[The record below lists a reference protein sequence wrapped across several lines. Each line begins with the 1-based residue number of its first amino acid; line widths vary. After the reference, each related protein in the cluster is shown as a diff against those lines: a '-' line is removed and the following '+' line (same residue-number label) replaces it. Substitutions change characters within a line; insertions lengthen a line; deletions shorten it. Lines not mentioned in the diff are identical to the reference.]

1 MTDLAP
7 DPFKVG
13 DFIRSIPNKP
23 ARLVLLITLA
33 LMLLAG
39 VASYFASTE
48 RAIEAL
54 SVTFIFLYL
63 ALLAIAVS
71 IAVVPVGDQTT
82 EDQAARA
89 KNAQRNARGSLLLVL
104 GLGLIV
110 LAALNFMILPIWP
123 AAVFELHYQRL
134 KYATADFGSFLDG
147 LESSAPSAV
156 QDLKLGELKTSGDHI
171 SDTRSFLRLFNQ
183 DSFSVPSQD
192 VRDFKG
198 DAIIAAREVVFDN
211 TSSLRIGSK
220 NLFIMTNSLQL
231 VNDKE
236 HPQIYAY
243 APDDVPSD
251 IGLDPKTPGLK
262 GSDAGSV
269 TIVVLGEVKGDG
281 LLRVD
286 LRGQRGGKG
295 AHGEQPPTRSRA
307 SDRQSLAGRPKWS
320 FRSPRKDELD
330 DFNKKV
336 AEQLRDPKID
346 DETKQLLKENQAAFA
361 SCSGAQATCK
371 LILCDEPDWGNSAR
385 GEPGA
390 QGEDGQDGSPGGKAG
405 QPGSL
410 KLYFLKSQPTLQK
423 SLATKVRWWQGE
435 TIDHDPPLQL
445 KAEGGDPSASGLPGA
460 GGLGLPSDPFGVC
473 GAGATGITGKQGL
486 PGKKGKDGPDPS
498 PGKPASLRGVSL
510 F

>member
-39 VASYFASTE
+39 VASYFANAE
-48 RAIEAL
+48 RAIEAV

-82 EDQAARA
+82 EDQIVKA

-110 LAALNFMILPIWP
+110 LATLNFMILPIWS
-123 AAVFELHYQRL
+123 AAIFELHYQRL
-134 KYATADFGSFLDG
+134 KYATADVGSFLDG
-147 LESSAPSAV
+147 LESSGPSAV
-156 QDLKLGELKTSGDHI
+156 QDLQLGELKTTGDRI
-171 SDTRSFLRLFNQ
+171 SDARSFLHLFNQ
-183 DSFSVPSQD
+183 DSFTVPSQD
-192 VRDFKG
+192 IREFKG
-198 DAIIAAREVVFDN
+198 DAVIAAREVVFDN

-220 NLFIMTNSLQL
+220 HLFIMTNSLQL
-231 VNDKE
+231 AGDKE
-236 HPQIYAY
+236 QPQIYAY
-243 APDDVPSD
+243 GPDDVPSD
-251 IGLDPKTPGLK
+251 VGLDPKTPGLN
-262 GSDAGSV
+262 GADAGSV
-269 TIVVLGEVKGDG
+269 TIVVLGDVKGDG

-295 AHGEQPPTRSRA
+295 AHGEQPPARPRA
-307 SDRQSLAGRPKWS
+307 ADRRSLAGRPKWS
-320 FRSPRKDELD
+320 FRPPRREELD
-330 DFNKKV
+330 EFNKKV
-336 AEQLRDPKID
+336 AEQLRDPKMD
-346 DETKQLLKENQAAFA
+346 DETKQLLKQNQVAFA
-361 SCSGAQATCK
+361 SCTDPQTSCK
-371 LILCDEPDWGNSAR
+371 LILCDEPNWGTNAR
-385 GEPGA
+385 GEPGT
-390 QGEDGQDGSPGGKAG
+390 QGEDGRDGSPGGKAG

-410 KLYFLKSQPTLQK
+410 KIYFLKSQSTLQK
-423 SLATKVRWWQGE
+423 ALASKVRWWQGE
-435 TIDHDPPLQL
+435 TIDHAPPLQR
-445 KAEGGDPSASGLPGA
+445 KGEGGDPSAPGSPGA

-473 GAGATGITGKQGL
+473 GAGATGTTGEQGR
-486 PGKKGKDGPDPS
+486 PGNKGKDGPDPS